1 MNLKPHQIAFIAA
14 LILAA
19 VVVAPMCGAIA
30 SICFLVVIATVLNPR
45 SSKLCVTLSVPE
57 ILMDTMDAFKSVLP
71 FFRMVS
77 TDFSSKTAVK
87 GDKITAHVSQ
97 LPTVQAYD
105 ATNGFNNSP
114 ANSTTLIQD
123 VSVTLSSFN
132 HVPVQIRWLDQLSA
146 KKPLYKEAVR
156 NLAYVLAKKVVDDLL
171 QQITFLSGANTGAFV
186 NKITVPNTN
195 VSLDTMEAIRTQL
208 NSQFAAD
215 RGRFGIVSSGFASAL
230 QNDDRVKS
238 SLFYAQLNGDQG
250 YRHFRNISGF
260 SDVVEYP
267 AFPATTGS
275 AGTTTNNLSAFFG
288 DPRSL
293 VIANRRVDFS
303 NAAAELGAP
312 EIIRFYPMTDD
323 ETGLE
328 MTGVLWQAQ
337 NTGDVFVSA
346 AVLYGVN
353 AGANVT
359 GETTTVATHGTD
371 NAGVIITNG

>member
-1 MNLKPHQIAFIAA
+1 MKINHILFIAA
-14 LILAA
+14 MLVAA
-19 VVVAPMCGAIA
+19 LVVSPMCGAIA
-30 SICFLVVIATVLNPR
+30 GIAFLVLLATVLRPR
-45 SSKLCVTLSVPE
+45 SGNLCVTLSVPE
-57 ILMDTMDAFKSVLP
+57 LLMDTMDAFKSVLP

-97 LPTVQAYD
+97 LPSVQAYD

-114 ANSTTLIQD
+114 ISSTSLIQD

-132 HVPVQIRWLDQLSA
+132 HVPVQIKWLDQLSA

-156 NLAYVLAKKVVDDLL
+156 NIAYVLAKKVVDDLL
-171 QQITFLSGANTGAFV
+171 QQVTLGTGANTGAFF
-186 NKITVPNTN
+186 NKITVPNVN
-195 VSLDTMEAIRTQL
+195 VTLDTMEAIRTQL
-208 NSQFAAD
+208 NLQFAAG
-215 RGRFGIVSSGFASAL
+215 RQRFGIVSSGFASAL

-238 SLFYAQLNGDQG
+238 SLFYAQLNGDEG

-267 AFPATTGS
+267 AFPTSTGS
-275 AGTTTNNLSAFFG
+275 GGTATPNITAFFG

-303 NAAAELGAP
+303 NAAQELGAP

-323 ETGLE
+323 QTGLE

-359 GETTTVATHGTD
+359 GETTTVANHGTD
-371 NAGVIITNG
+371 QAGLVITSA